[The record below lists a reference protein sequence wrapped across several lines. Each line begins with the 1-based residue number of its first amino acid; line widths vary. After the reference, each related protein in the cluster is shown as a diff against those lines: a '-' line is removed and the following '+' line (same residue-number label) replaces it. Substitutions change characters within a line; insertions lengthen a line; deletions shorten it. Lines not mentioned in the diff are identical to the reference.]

1 MPGKLFLVESD
12 LGGEID
18 QAVAGK
24 YIALLRVQ
32 RPEQGSMKLFQGAH
46 LLRRE
51 IAAGMNRPA
60 AVQYP
65 RHGAECHV
73 FRDGFK
79 P

>member
-24 YIALLRVQ
+24 YIAPLRVQ
-32 RPEQGSMKLFQGAH
+32 RPEQRSVKLFQGAH

-65 RHGAECHV
+65 RHGAENHV